1 MERYL
6 LVVAPSRRWIRLLLT
21 HGPDEIFRAL
31 LPPSTSRSQERALP
45 MMIEALAQWVDTPIH
60 VVLSVAA
67 QDASFCLGLT
77 DELGCGTRSLYYEVE
92 VVERGVRR
100 RRGTRIRGVG
110 DFSDLRPLHL
120 VTTPPYGRPR

>member
-1 MERYL
+1 
-6 LVVAPSRRWIRLLLT
+6 
-21 HGPDEIFRAL
+21 
-31 LPPSTSRSQERALP
+31 

>member
-1 MERYL
+1 
-6 LVVAPSRRWIRLLLT
+6 
-21 HGPDEIFRAL
+21 
-31 LPPSTSRSQERALP
+31 

-92 VVERGVRR
+92 VVERGVRGAEPSFARHRKNEWSTTSR
-100 RRGTRIRGVG
+100 R
-110 DFSDLRPLHL
+110 
-120 VTTPPYGRPR
+120 